1 MTLGVRMKTYEL
13 VEYIFAP
20 CNEKK
25 WDWVTR
31 SGKRTMKSYFSKKN
45 YELLFLVIMNSDL
58 TLNLLIISVPFN

>member
-1 MTLGVRMKTYEL
+1 MTFGVRMKTYEL

-20 CNEKK
+20 YNEKK

-45 YELLFLVIMNSDL
+45 YGLLFWS
-58 TLNLLIISVPFN
+58 